1 MKISQ
6 YEPQLHRKEER
17 ARVKAGDVEQCLKS
31 SLYGVAILQWSILG
45 VNKTLSIALEEM
57 G

>member
-1 MKISQ
+1 MKITQ

-31 SLYGVAILQWSILG
+31 SLWSRYTTVVDFG
-45 VNKTLSIALEEM
+45 GKTLRIALEEM